1 MHLRHGCHPLHL
13 HPLVYKGTSESV
25 WQSTLFTN
33 VAWAGLLFFLK
44 RENFWRK
51 LKTRMSSSKVAH
63 FQCKWMLSCSPV
75 SYAEVTPLVFG
86 VPLYQVI
93 SNDRTL
99 KQRHD
104 PPWEGHSDPT
114 ELMLSFL
121 HLTSSFKRTNRE
133 FSSSNSS
140 LSSSE
145 APNESTV
152 ISTADAAP
160 RTRRRV
166 GCSDAGFS
174 RNNKSINKWQCTLIP
189 FPAHL

>member
-1 MHLRHGCHPLHL
+1 MQ
-13 HPLVYKGTSESV
+13 VNAFMNS
-25 WQSTLFTN
+25 LF
-33 VAWAGLLFFLK
+33 
-44 RENFWRK
+44 
-51 LKTRMSSSKVAH
+51 S
-63 FQCKWMLSCSPV
+63 V

-152 ISTADAAP
+152 IGTADAAP

-166 GCSDAGFS
+166 GS
-174 RNNKSINKWQCTLIP
+174 RNN
-189 FPAHL
+189 

>member
-1 MHLRHGCHPLHL
+1 MHRRHGCHPLHL
-13 HPLVYKGTSESV
+13 RPLVYKGTSESV
-25 WQSTLFTN
+25 WQNILFTN
-33 VAWAGLLFFLK
+33 LARADFFFDK
-44 RENFWRK
+44 RENFWK
-51 LKTRMSSSKVAH
+51 LKTKMSSMSKAAH
-63 FQCKWMLSCSPV
+63 FQCKWMLPWTPCSPV

-166 GCSDAGFS
+166 GCSDTGFS
-174 RNNKSINKWQCTLIP
+174 RNNKSVWQCTLIP